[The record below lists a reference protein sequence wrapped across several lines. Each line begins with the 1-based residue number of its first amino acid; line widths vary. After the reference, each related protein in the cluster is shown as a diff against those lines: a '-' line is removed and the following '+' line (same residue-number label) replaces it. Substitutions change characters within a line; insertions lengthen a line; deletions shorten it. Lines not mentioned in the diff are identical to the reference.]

1 MTATD
6 YYNQF
11 GKAIMEE
18 ILEGDGGH
26 SAIQSFLDHFQN
38 ETARILSTRIV
49 NRDRGVVSI
58 LKQQNRKWNDI
69 CHLLEKKYHFTPLKR
84 NAFWV
89 IMKRDIPGLEQAEL
103 EQRMTKQL
111 KGDLQ

>member
-1 MTATD
+1 MTAAD

-11 GKAIMEE
+11 GKAIMDEV
-18 ILEGDGGH
+18 LSGDNKH

-38 ETARILSTRIV
+38 ETARILTTRIV
-49 NRDRGVVSI
+49 NRDRGVVSV

-69 CHLLEKKYHFTPLKR
+69 CRLLEKKYHFTPLKR
-84 NAFWV
+84 NAFWK

-103 EQRMTKQL
+103 RQRAEKQAGGVL
-111 KGDLQ
+111 S